1 MEGFC
6 MLYAEYF
13 ADDPLHVDVIFRRH
27 FRMSQKLFLKIVE
40 NLREINYFKLKRDS
54 IGLPGFSTIE
64 KYTVALRMLPY
75 GMPGD
80 THDDYLRMVESTSN
94 DCMCR
99 FCRTIVAIFG
109 NNYLHTPNAEDTFRI
124 LIHNIEC
131 FLGCLEAS
139 TVYNCTLKN
148 YPFAHQGMYKGYKGS

>member
-80 THDDYLRMVESTSN
+80 THD
-94 DCMCR
+94 
-99 FCRTIVAIFG
+99 AIFG
-109 NNYLHTPNAEDTFRI
+109 NNYPHTPNAEDTFRI

-148 YPFAHQGMYKGYKGS
+148 YPFAHQVLECVPKAC